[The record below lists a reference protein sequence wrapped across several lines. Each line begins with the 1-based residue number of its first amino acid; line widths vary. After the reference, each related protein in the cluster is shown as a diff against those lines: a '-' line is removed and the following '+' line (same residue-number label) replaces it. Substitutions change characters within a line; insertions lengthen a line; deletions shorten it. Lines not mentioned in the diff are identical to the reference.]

1 MEGPFTYSQPIT
13 GQKFIGRDTVSRT
26 LSNLLTQGENILI
39 SEPPKSGKG
48 SLIRHTLLNMK
59 GHGCT
64 FIPVFVDLMNI
75 RSKEDF
81 AIRLGSETL
90 KSAYGTPGDYC
101 AAASQFLSGTHFIF
115 DSDAFSRTGEALSL
129 NWEMDEQDICA
140 IITLPYRIAES
151 LGRKIF
157 VILDE
162 FQNIALTGENYMICR
177 AFETVFSGLT
187 AQMRTYASYI
197 LSGSRINAMD
207 QIFRGPS
214 RLGKFTE
221 RVKLDE
227 IDTRVIIDH
236 VIKGFNASGKII
248 DRELLLGACKLFRNN
263 IYYINHF
270 CAICDSLTRGY
281 IMEGILKTALDTL
294 ISIHI
299 PRFTSMMY
307 DLTGFQA
314 SFLKAILEG
323 HSKFSS
329 TDIIEQYKLNS
340 SANVL
345 RVKEALCKKEII
357 FFDETGKP
365 IVIDPLF
372 EYWARTEYYGIKI

>member
-1 MEGPFTYSQPIT
+1 M
-13 GQKFIGRDTVSRT
+13 
-26 LSNLLTQGENILI
+26 
-39 SEPPKSGKG
+39 
-48 SLIRHTLLNMK
+48 
-59 GHGCT
+59 
-64 FIPVFVDLMNI
+64 
-75 RSKEDF
+75 
-81 AIRLGSETL
+81 
-90 KSAYGTPGDYC
+90 
-101 AAASQFLSGTHFIF
+101 
-115 DSDAFSRTGEALSL
+115 
-129 NWEMDEQDICA
+129 
-140 IITLPYRIAES
+140 
-151 LGRKIF
+151 
-157 VILDE
+157 
-162 FQNIALTGENYMICR
+162 
-177 AFETVFSGLT
+177 
-187 AQMRTYASYI
+187 
-197 LSGSRINAMD
+197 
-207 QIFRGPS
+207 
-214 RLGKFTE
+214 
-221 RVKLDE
+221 
-227 IDTRVIIDH
+227 
-236 VIKGFNASGKII
+236 
-248 DRELLLGACKLFRNN
+248 LLGACKLFRNN

-270 CAICDSLTRGY
+270 CSICDSLTRGY

>member
-101 AAASQFLSGTHFIF
+101 AAASQFLSSTHFIF

-177 AFETVFSGLT
+177 AFETVFGGLT

-214 RLGKFTE
+214 RLGRFTE

-270 CAICDSLTRGY
+270 CSICDSLTRGY

>member
-1 MEGPFTYSQPIT
+1 M
-13 GQKFIGRDTVSRT
+13 
-26 LSNLLTQGENILI
+26 TQGENILI

-90 KSAYGTPGDYC
+90 KSAYGTPGDYS

-129 NWEMDEQDICA
+129 NWEMDEQDVCA

-214 RLGKFTE
+214 RLGRFTE

-270 CAICDSLTRGY
+270 CSICDSLTRGY